1 MEGMQ
6 GMTHIMT
13 FHLGSTEILSLGLGT
28 PGPEGLQNSN
38 IQNTLGAGSLWE
50 GDPWSTMAMD

>member
-1 MEGMQ
+1 MQ
-6 GMTHIMT
+6 GMAQIRT
-13 FHLGSTEILSLGLGT
+13 FHLGSTEILSLELGT
-28 PGPEGLQNSN
+28 LGSEGLQNSN

>member
-1 MEGMQ
+1 MQ

-38 IQNTLGAGSLWE
+38 IQNTLGTGSLWE